1 MLEILHLSLTKL
13 SSSAVTK
20 LFTTL
25 TGKGNKLKKL
35 YLAGS
40 NITDEGCNA
49 IATAMKE
56 NDSLVELDIRKNPI
70 SMDGIKPI
78 FQAIQH
84 NNTLQKLLLPKF
96 NDTEIRSQQKMV
108 IKEREIRGN
117 HVKFDVKFG

>member
-13 SSSAVTK
+13 SSSTVTK

-25 TGKGNKLKKL
+25 AGKGNKLKKL

-40 NITDEGCNA
+40 NITDEACNV

-56 NDSLVELDIRKNPI
+56 NNSLVELDIRKNPI

-84 NNTLQKLLLPKF
+84 NNSLQKLLLPKL
-96 NDTEIRSQQKMV
+96 NETEIRSRQKMV
-108 IKEREIRGN
+108 DKERETRGN
-117 HVKFDVKFG
+117 HIKFNVKLG